1 MTTANNHQRRGN
13 CAPAISYLC
22 LHSQL
27 CDDTKLNAGILYI
40 YIIYRGKEDEN
51 ENENEENYYINF
63 FFCFLFVFILLNIEE
78 ENDFIQKNKV

>member
-27 CDDTKLNAGILYI
+27 CDDTKLNVVFCIHYI
-40 YIIYRGKEDEN
+40 DCRGKEDEN
-51 ENENEENYYINF
+51 ENEEIIIYSF
-63 FFCFLFVFILLNIEE
+63 FFVSCLFSFCLREEEIDFIEE
-78 ENDFIQKNKV
+78 KS